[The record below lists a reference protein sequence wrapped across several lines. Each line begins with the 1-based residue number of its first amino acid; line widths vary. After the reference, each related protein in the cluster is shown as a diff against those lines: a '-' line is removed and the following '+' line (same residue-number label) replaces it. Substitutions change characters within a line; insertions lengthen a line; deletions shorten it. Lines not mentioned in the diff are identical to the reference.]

1 MTEVAPGLGERT
13 TALLEAEAVAVA
25 HRRRRVL
32 DDVSLALHPG
42 ERIAVVGPNGAGK
55 TSLLRA
61 LAGLSR
67 PAAGRVLL
75 RGVDLARMRDRD
87 RARHLA
93 FVAQDEH
100 TDLPYRARDVLLL
113 GRAAGRGDWHR
124 YDRDDHAVVAEV
136 SARWDLTAL
145 LDRTLDT
152 LSGGERRRVL
162 LARAFAQEA
171 EVLMLDEPT
180 NHLDLRH
187 QHALLAHLRDTG
199 ATAVLTLHD
208 LDLAAAYCTR
218 VVLLDRG
225 RVLVD
230 GPPESALSSERVSAV
245 YGVPVTTAHVAGR
258 PRILIA

>member
-1 MTEVAPGLGERT
+1 MTDGPVADGP
-13 TALLEAEAVAVA
+13 ALLEAEDVVVA
-25 HRRRRVL
+25 HGRRRVIEDL
-32 DDVSLALHPG
+32 SFTLRRG
-42 ERIAVVGPNGAGK
+42 ERVAVVGPNGAGK

-67 PAAGRVLL
+67 PAGGRVRLHGRDLHRL
-75 RGVDLARMRDRD
+75 RERE

-113 GRAAGRGDWHR
+113 GRSAGRGDWHR
-124 YDRDDHAVVAEV
+124 YDGDDHAVIAEVAE
-136 SARWDLTAL
+136 RWELTGL
-145 LDRTLDT
+145 LDRTLDA

-162 LARAFAQEA
+162 LARAFAQDAEA
-171 EVLMLDEPT
+171 VLLDEPT

-218 VVLLDRG
+218 VLLLQHG
-225 RVLVD
+225 RVLAD
-230 GPPESALSSERVSAV
+230 GEPEAALSVTRVSEV
-245 YGVPVTTAHVAGR
+245 YGVPVTAVHVGGR
-258 PRILIA
+258 ARILVG